1 MPKSIRRK
9 GVIAIALVLVAII
22 CVASLAFFTDRT
34 SHSMQFTTAKF
45 TAEGYELTRTAPVGP
60 FCAGEDVTATLKE
73 SNPGDDDANSVISMK
88 ATWVSPDTALSIF
101 GNANNADNAK
111 LSVDGANV
119 SYKVSSDKRSITFD
133 LPAHALA
140 AGAKNVARDLTLTI
154 PESFKSTGRIDFT
167 FEKVVVG
174 MGGTGFT
181 KEFGRTDLNAS
192 SKLDYSVRVG
202 WAASSIA
209 NQNGKALMGYL
220 TDKNSP
226 GKYGIE
232 FEFAFNYNTSP
243 MKDFASKTDAKWSYY
258 KDKVDRLAFVEG
270 MTSIGDY
277 AFPDF
282 ELVSSLSLPES
293 LASVGKWSF
302 DNVSIPTLTLPAA
315 LTSFDTMSFGH
326 INELTVITFQQAKNT
341 SISFPT
347 AGSTTGAFYVDPYVP
362 TQIVG
367 ENPIAQGYDWIT
379 DQRRV
384 APVIRSYN
392 YTWSGDRM
400 SQPLDATTLTP
411 DDNSNV
417 DFHTAENRAKIKNIV
432 FQNASGYYA
441 LPGMTPGDR
450 NKVVEATAN
459 MWDVSAAQDKSV
471 IAYLKSD
478 GTLIIAADGVKVMAN
493 ADSDWLFGDM
503 ANIETIDATLYDTSN
518 ATTLEYWHAFAEPDL
533 KQGDGDWSG
542 DPLPMEVPKRGTKQI
557 VGIQNW
563 NVSKVTSTRD
573 MFYNANR
580 LTSLNLGSWDTK
592 SLKTP
597 NGMFHGSS
605 ALTTLNVSG
614 WNTSNVTTLQSI
626 FSHCKALTA
635 LDVSGWDVRKVTDMS
650 FAFSDCGA
658 PVLDLHTWKT
668 NSLYTLEKTFAGAAA
683 KTINVA
689 GWDTSKVIDMGSTF
703 ENTANVQ
710 ALDLATWDT
719 GAVGRGTEIG
729 NEGNEVTFGTE
740 AFNNMFYR
748 SGAKSINVSGFD
760 FRSFYGKG
768 NWNGGLYNMFR
779 ECKNL
784 TEIIGAETWTNTGKI
799 LQLYNTFQDC
809 EKLVTLNVSTWDTSG
824 VTSMA
829 NAFSGCKALAAL
841 DVSRWNVS
849 SCETYI
855 NTFKD
860 CASVKVLDISK
871 WDMTKATPSASQ
883 NMFNGCKSL
892 KSLTFPKAVNWLA
905 TSMAANCPKLT
916 TIEFLSTDDSI
927 IQRPLAGE
935 KLGAFYVAPD
945 AGVTVPVV
953 TKVITHGTGMA
964 QLKNSST
971 YNWADDNRCMAEVNP
986 PKQNGTLTYDG
997 SAQKPD
1003 WTGYDSAKMTI
1014 GGTQSGTNAG
1024 TYTAKFTPKGGY
1036 CWPDG
1041 TTDTVSV
1048 TWKIN
1053 KATVSVP
1060 SQKGTLTYNGNAQ
1073 TPSWNNYSTAS
1084 LTLGGKTSGTNA
1096 GSYTATFTPTAN
1108 YQWSDGTTAAKSV
1121 AWSIGKA
1128 AGSVTLSKSS
1138 ATIDYNAT
1146 TTTFTVTRAGDGVI
1160 SVASSAPGV
1169 ATATVSGN
1177 TVTVTKK
1184 GTGTATIT
1192 VSVAEGTNHTA
1203 PANKTCAVTCKTI
1216 PTLAEGNTWYK
1227 GTAAEKTAI
1236 TQIEIADTYSGAA
1249 TKSWDASA
1257 AQDGSVKAYVN
1268 GTKLIIAGNG
1278 YGKVLAN
1285 ANSTSA
1291 FNAFTNVTSFVGLNK
1306 LDTSNITNMQTMFNN
1321 LDNIQMLD
1329 LSSFNTSKVTNF
1341 YSIFGGNEKLTTL
1354 NLTGWDTSAAKDM
1367 GQMFYVCNALTTIKG
1382 LDKFNTANV
1391 TDMNGMFHGCKAIT
1405 SLDLRNFNTAKVKNM
1420 SYMFYQSSKLET
1432 VELSSFDTSNV
1443 TSMGSMFRYCLKLK
1457 TVTLG
1462 KSFKFVGTN
1471 GYLPEP
1477 SSIYISGATGN
1488 WYVNGLG
1495 NTPCY
1500 TPAQLAAVNR
1510 VRAVT
1515 YTAIPTSTGGGGGT
1529 GSEFDVNW
1537 PKQSGSLTYNGN
1549 AQSPSWS
1556 GYDTAKMTIGGTT
1569 SGTNAGTYTAK
1580 FTPKDGYC
1588 WPDGTADT
1596 VSVTWKIGKA
1606 TVSVPS
1612 QKGTLTYTGNA
1623 LSPSWNNYSS
1633 ASLTLGG
1640 KTSGTNAGSYTATF
1654 TPTANYQW
1662 SDGTTTAKSVT
1673 WKINRAAV
1681 SVPSQSGTLTYN
1693 GNALTPSWSGYDSA
1707 KMTLGGTTSGTN
1719 AGTYTAKFTPTAN
1732 YQWSDGTTAAKGVTW
1747 KIGKAAGSLSI
1758 SKSSA
1763 TIDYNA
1769 TTTTFTVTR
1778 AGDGTISVA
1787 SDNTNIAT
1795 VSVNGNTVTV
1805 TKKGPGTAKI
1815 TVFVAAGTNYT
1826 APASK
1831 VCTVACKTIPTL
1843 AKGNTWYKGTA
1854 AEKTAI
1860 TQIEIANTYSGT
1872 ATKSWDASAAQDGS
1886 VKAYINGTKL
1896 IIAGNG
1902 YGKVMAN
1909 ADSSNAF
1916 NGFTGVTS
1924 FTGLNKLDTSKVT
1937 NMSYM
1942 FYNCSVLTSLDV
1954 SGFNTS
1960 NVTNMKSMFAG
1971 CNKLTSLDVSKFN
1984 TSKVTNMAGTFA
1996 NCNKLTS
2003 LDVSKF
2009 NTSKVTDVH
2018 SMFYRCYEIKTLDLS
2033 SFDTSRVTNMKGM
2046 FEKCVRLQEVTL
2058 GKSFKFVGTD
2068 GYLPAPSSAYITG
2081 ADGNWYDIA
2090 DRAGYTP
2097 AALAGVT
2104 RTETRTYVADNKVP
2118 MLAAQQT
2125 WYKGTAA
2132 EKTAIT
2138 QIEIA
2143 DTYNGASTKSWDAS
2157 AAQDG
2162 SVKAYINGT
2171 KLIIAGNGYGKVL
2184 ANADSRSAFSGFT
2197 GVTSLTGL
2205 NKLDTSKV
2213 TNMGEMFYNCK
2224 VLTSL
2229 DVSGFNTSKVTNMR
2243 EMFCACSA
2251 LTSLDLS
2258 GWDTSKVTNMQTMFG
2273 SCYAL
2278 TSLDVSG
2285 FNTSNVTNMRTMFYY
2300 CNALTSLDVS
2310 GFDTSNVTIMW
2321 EMFCACSA
2329 LTSLDLSGFDT
2340 SKVTNMA
2347 VMFSECSAL
2356 TSLDLSGWD
2365 TSKVTEMNFMFSD
2378 CQSLTTID
2386 VSGFD
2391 TSNVT
2396 TMESMFDHCQAL
2408 TSLDL
2413 SGFDTSKVTN
2423 MMSMF
2428 GSCYALTSLDLSG
2441 FDTSKVTNM
2450 AAMFASCSALTSL
2463 DLSGFDTSKVTSMD
2477 FMFRYC
2483 ESLTTIYVSELWST
2497 AKVTRSQYMF
2507 GNCSHLR
2514 NWSADKTDATYANYT
2529 SSGYL
2534 TYKSNTHSM
2543 ALTSTMPAEVFDE
2556 ETDSRE
2562 SISVPKVQERVENTE
2577 EETKVKAKANAKKDA
2592 SESSV
2597 AKDTVSSDTE
2607 PVNGEDET
2615 GKGSASS
2622 KESVQSEGNNAS
2634 SQAEG
2639 GRGAGGNAGKTTS
2652 QSSEDVNNSDSNN
2665 VTTPDSTEKAA

>member
-9 GVIAIALVLVAII
+9 GVIAIALVLVAVI
-22 CVASLAFFTDRT
+22 CVASLAFFTDRA

-73 SNPGDDDANSVISMK
+73 SNTGDDDANSVISMK

-111 LSVDGANV
+111 LSVDGNNV

-133 LPAHALA
+133 LPKQALA
-140 AGAKNVARDLTLTI
+140 KGTSDAARELTLNI
-154 PESFKSTGRIDFT
+154 PASFKSTGRIDFT

-181 KEFGRTDLNAS
+181 KEFSRTELNAAET
-192 SKLDYSVRVG
+192 LDYSVRVG

-220 TDKNSP
+220 TDKNSS

-243 MKDFASKTDAKWSYY
+243 MKDFDSKTDAKWSYY
-258 KDKVDRLAFVEG
+258 KDKADRLTFVEG
-270 MTSIGDY
+270 MTSIGNY
-277 AFPDF
+277 AFPGF
-282 ELVSSLSLPES
+282 SAVKSVSFPSTVKTIGVSAFDASGLTGTVTIPATVKEIKS
-293 LASVGKWSF
+293 LAFGNLP
-302 DNVSIPTLTLPAA
+302 NVKTFTFGHTTDSLTLPDNTAA
-315 LTSFDTMSFGH
+315 GKR
-326 INELTVITFQQAKNT
+326 NA
-341 SISFPT
+341 
-347 AGSTTGAFYVDPYVP
+347 GAFYVPMHVDTTVNSTVEAIMYGYKWHDGYDNRRLVP
-362 TQIVG
+362 TLNARDTWFRTDSTVRLDETKLETITFADYHIPVTG
-367 ENPIAQGYDWIT
+367 ETSWDASDPS
-379 DQRRV
+379 
-384 APVIRSYN
+384 APGAV
-392 YTWSGDRM
+392 T
-400 SQPLDATTLTP
+400 
-411 DDNSNV
+411 
-417 DFHTAENRAKIKNIV
+417 
-432 FQNASGYYA
+432 
-441 LPGMTPGDR
+441 
-450 NKVVEATAN
+450 
-459 MWDVSAAQDKSV
+459 
-471 IAYLKSD
+471 AYLSADKTSLVLA
-478 GTLIIAADGVKVMAN
+478 GNGYGLIFAN
-493 ADSDWLFGDM
+493 KDSSQAFSNLTALKTVSNTDL
-503 ANIETIDATLYDTSN
+503 LDTRN
-518 ATTLEYWHAFAEPDL
+518 ATTMADMFSSDEALANI
-533 KQGDGDWSG
+533 S
-542 DPLPMEVPKRGTKQI
+542 VST
-557 VGIQNW
+557 W
-563 NVSKVTSTRD
+563 NVSKVTD
-573 MFYNANR
+573 MSNMFLYCDSLPSIDLKKNTCTAKDGSGQYAAWNTAA
-580 LTSLNLGSWDTK
+580 LKNTSK
-592 SLKTP
+592 
-597 NGMFHGSS
+597 MFMDYSGQKH
-605 ALTTLNVSG
+605 ALTTVDA
-614 WNTSNVTTLQSI
+614 T
-626 FSHCKALTA
+626 
-635 LDVSGWDVRKVTDMS
+635 
-650 FAFSDCGA
+650 
-658 PVLDLHTWKT
+658 
-668 NSLYTLEKTFAGAAA
+668 
-683 KTINVA
+683 
-689 GWDTSKVIDMGSTF
+689 GWDTSKLEDASYMFMECRGL
-703 ENTANVQ
+703 TAIKGIEDWNVDSLKDAQ
-710 ALDLATWDT
+710 
-719 GAVGRGTEIG
+719 
-729 NEGNEVTFGTE
+729 
-740 AFNNMFYR
+740 NM
-748 SGAKSINVSGFD
+748 
-760 FRSFYGKG
+760 
-768 NWNGGLYNMFR
+768 
-779 ECKNL
+779 
-784 TEIIGAETWTNTGKI
+784 
-799 LQLYNTFQDC
+799 FQDC
-809 EKLVTLNVSTWDTSG
+809 QKLQTINV
-824 VTSMA
+824 A
-829 NAFSGCKALAAL
+829 NWNTASLKNASVMFSSCKALR
-841 DVSRWNVS
+841 S
-849 SCETYI
+849 I
-855 NTFKD
+855 
-860 CASVKVLDISK
+860 DISK
-871 WDMTKATPSASQ
+871 WDMSKVTSSGA
-883 NMFNGCKSL
+883 MFSYCE
-892 KSLTFPKAVNWLA
+892 SLTDLTLPKNLVVIGDYFAG
-905 TSMAANCPKLT
+905 NCPKLK
-916 TIEFLSTDDSI
+916 TITFN
-927 IQRPLAGE
+927 QPAGTNVQ
-935 KLGAFYVAPD
+935 LGSEAFVVEDNGKSEGTSGYIKYTPVNPM
-945 AGVTVPVV
+945 GTKVV
-953 TKVITHGTGMA
+953 TTNQDV
-964 QLKNSST
+964 LD
-971 YNWADDNRCMAEVNP
+971 YNWASDHRGYKVEIKNVEG
-986 PKQNGTLTYDG
+986 GTLTG
-997 SAQKPD
+997 APV
-1003 WTGYDSAKMTI
+1003 A
-1014 GGTQSGTNAG
+1014 A
-1024 TYTAKFTPKGGY
+1024 
-1036 CWPDG
+1036 
-1041 TTDTVSV
+1041 
-1048 TWKIN
+1048 
-1053 KATVSVP
+1053 
-1060 SQKGTLTYNGNAQ
+1060 YNGSKAVVAIN
-1073 TPSWNNYSTAS
+1073 
-1084 LTLGGKTSGTNA
+1084 GKTV
-1096 GSYTATFTPTAN
+1096 TFTPAVAN
-1108 YQWSDGTTAAKSV
+1108 AYNGATIQYSQGGTTKTITLDKNTKTWIIPVVDDKVTEADIIVTPKWKKPVLAAK
-1121 AWSIGKA
+1121 
-1128 AGSVTLSKSS
+1128 
-1138 ATIDYNAT
+1138 
-1146 TTTFTVTRAGDGVI
+1146 
-1160 SVASSAPGV
+1160 
-1169 ATATVSGN
+1169 
-1177 TVTVTKK
+1177 
-1184 GTGTATIT
+1184 
-1192 VSVAEGTNHTA
+1192 
-1203 PANKTCAVTCKTI
+1203 
-1216 PTLAEGNTWYK
+1216 NTWYK
-1227 GTAAEKTAI
+1227 GTVAKSAI
-1236 TQIEIADTYSGAA
+1236 TGIEIMDSYNGTSVQ
-1249 TKSWDASA
+1249 SWDASA
-1257 AQDGSVKAYVN
+1257 AQDGSVTAYLLSDN
-1268 GTKLIIAGNG
+1268 KLIIAGIG
-1278 YGKVLAN
+1278 AGKVIAN
-1285 ANSTSA
+1285 ADSTGA
-1291 FNAFTNVTSFVGLNK
+1291 FSGFWNAASFTGLNL
-1306 LDTSNITNMQTMFNN
+1306 LDTSNVTNMSSMFSYAKVLTD
-1321 LDNIQMLD
+1321 LDV
-1329 LSSFNTSKVTNF
+1329 SKFNTSKVTDMSSMFEGCYAVTGLPVGDFKTSKVTNMDRVF
-1341 YSIFGGNEKLTTL
+1341 TECKALTSLDVSGWDTSTVTTMSGTFSYCGALTNDL
-1354 NLTGWDTSAAKDM
+1354 NLTGWDTSK
-1367 GQMFYVCNALTTIKG
+1367 VKN
-1382 LDKFNTANV
+1382 
-1391 TDMNGMFHGCKAIT
+1391 MNGMFRYCKKLT
-1405 SLDLRNFNTAKVKNM
+1405 SLDLSGFNTAQVTDMGYMFESCSTLPSVDVSKFNTAKVTNM
-1420 SYMFYQSSKLET
+1420 EAMFSACDGLTSLNLSGFNTAQVTDMSNMFGACANLTS
-1432 VELSSFDTSNV
+1432 VNVSSFDTSRVTDMENMFSCCYKLASLDVSQFNTAQVTKMGGLFDRCYKLTSLNLGGWDTAKV
-1443 TSMGSMFRYCLKLK
+1443 TSMRNMFNGCRTLQTIKLSK
-1457 TVTLG
+1457 D
-1462 KSFKFVGTN
+1462 FKFVGTD
-1471 GYLPEP
+1471 GYLPKP
-1477 SSIYISGATGN
+1477 DSAYIPRATGN
-1488 WYVNGLG
+1488 WYIVGLG

-1500 TPAQLAAVNR
+1500 TPAQLAAVVR

-1515 YTAIPTSTGGGGGT
+1515 YTAIPIEIPGGGDDRT
-1529 GSEFDVNW
+1529 EFDVDW
-1537 PKQSGSLTYNGN
+1537 PKQIGKLIYNGS

-1693 GNALTPSWSGYDSA
+1693 GNARSPSWSGYDTA
-1707 KMTLGGTTSGTN
+1707 KMTIGGTTSGTN

-1732 YQWSDGTTAAKGVTW
+1732 YQWSDGTTAAKSVTW

-1909 ADSSNAF
+1909 ANSSNAF

-1942 FYNCSVLTSLDV
+1942 FYSCSVLTSLDV

-1960 NVTNMKSMFAG
+1960 KVTNMKSMFAG
-1971 CNKLTSLDVSKFN
+1971 CNKLASLDVSKFN
-1984 TSKVTNMAGTFA
+1984 TSRVTNMAGTFA

-2104 RTETRTYVADNKVP
+2104 RTETRTYVADNKFP

-2184 ANADSRSAFSGFT
+2184 ANADSWSAFSGFT

-2213 TNMGEMFYNCK
+2213 TNMNGMFANCNKLTSLDLSGWDTSK
-2224 VLTSL
+2224 VTIMRTMFANCNKLTSL
-2229 DVSGFNTSKVTNMR
+2229 DVSGWDTSKVTNMW
-2243 EMFCACSA
+2243 EMFIDCSALTSLDLSGFDTSKITDMYLLFSGCQA

-2258 GWDTSKVTNMQTMFG
+2258 GWDTSKVTDMQGMFG
-2273 SCYAL
+2273 YCESL
-2278 TSLDVSG
+2278 T
-2285 FNTSNVTNMRTMFYY
+2285 TM
-2300 CNALTSLDVS
+2300 DVS
-2310 GFDTSNVTIMW
+2310 GFDTSNVTSM
-2321 EMFCACSA
+2321 EGMFE
-2329 LTSLDLSGFDT
+2329 D
-2340 SKVTNMA
+2340 
-2347 VMFSECSAL
+2347 
-2356 TSLDLSGWD
+2356 
-2365 TSKVTEMNFMFSD
+2365 
-2378 CQSLTTID
+2378 
-2386 VSGFD
+2386 
-2391 TSNVT
+2391 
-2396 TMESMFDHCQAL
+2396 
-2408 TSLDL
+2408 
-2413 SGFDTSKVTN
+2413 
-2423 MMSMF
+2423 
-2428 GSCYALTSLDLSG
+2428 CYALTSLDLSG

-2450 AAMFASCSALTSL
+2450 MAMFANCYALTSLDLSGFDTSNVTNMKSMFEDCYALTSL
-2463 DLSGFDTSKVTSMD
+2463 DLSGFDTSKVTGMD
-2477 FMFRYC
+2477 FMFKYC

-2497 AKVTRSQYMF
+2497 AKVTSSQGMF
-2507 GNCSHLR
+2507 SNCSHLR

-2543 ALTSTMPAEVFDE
+2543 ALASTMPAEVFDE

-2639 GRGAGGNAGKTTS
+2639 GRGAGGNADKTTS